1 MSKDLKVLVSSN
13 DFPESAIKILSD
25 KFTVV
30 VSRYSNYGESAR
42 TVNREELLRLIPGCA
57 ALVWCSDS
65 PITKELLDA
74 AGDSLKV
81 VATSSAGYNHCAVD
95 ELRAR
100 GIRLSNTPDVLA
112 PAVAEVAVSLILGAA
127 RRLTE
132 NLAQVRKG
140 VWEIGFSKCLGQD
153 LRGST
158 VGIVGLGGIGRAVVK
173 RLAGFEVGRF
183 LYTGHR
189 EKPEG
194 KALGAQFVSL
204 QELLRSSDVIVL
216 AAPLTDETRRMI
228 NAETLAMM
236 KSNAI
241 LVNVGRGDLVDQ
253 DALYDALKNN
263 KIYGAGLDV
272 TSPEPLPRDHKLL
285 TLDNVFIL
293 PHIGSAT
300 VRTRRDMAE
309 LAGNNVVRALSGEPL
324 LTPVLE

>member
-1 MSKDLKVLVSSN
+1 MQYAQQHPDVLA
-13 DFPESAIKILSD
+13 P
-25 KFTVV
+25 
-30 VSRYSNYGESAR
+30 
-42 TVNREELLRLIPGCA
+42 
-57 ALVWCSDS
+57 
-65 PITKELLDA
+65 
-74 AGDSLKV
+74 V
-81 VATSSAGYNHCAVD
+81 VAEVAVS
-95 ELRAR
+95 LILGAAR
-100 GIRLSNTPDVLA
+100 RLTENLAQVRNGVQVRNTPDALA
-112 PAVAEVAVSLILGAA
+112 PAVAEVAVSLVLGAA

-158 VGIVGLGGIGRAVVK
+158 VGVVGLGGIGRAVVK
-173 RLAGFEVGRF
+173 RLVGFEVGRF

-228 NAETLAMM
+228 NAETLGMM

-272 TSPEPLPRDHKLL
+272 TSPEPLPREHKLL

-309 LAGNNVVRALSGEPL
+309 LASNNVVRALSGQPL
-324 LTPVLE
+324 ITPVLE